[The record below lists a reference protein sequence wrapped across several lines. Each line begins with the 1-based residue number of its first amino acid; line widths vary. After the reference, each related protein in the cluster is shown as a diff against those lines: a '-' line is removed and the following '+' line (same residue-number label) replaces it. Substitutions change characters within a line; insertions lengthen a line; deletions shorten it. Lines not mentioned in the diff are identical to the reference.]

1 MFKKVCLF
9 TFIYTLISN
18 IGYSQDLANFKK
30 YETCADNSLISNF
43 KTRSNDY
50 FFAHFGTK
58 IDEYLSLS
66 IENKIEKNQVYEWLY
81 EDCEKQAQTKPISF
95 NLKNTLYKEDLNE
108 ITSEVFE
115 RCADERYVVE
125 FGDTYSQFLSLN
137 LKDKI
142 KQQIEYEWYVEACEE
157 EYRNYPIKFRI
168 KYY

>member
-1 MFKKVCLF
+1 MLKKFYFFTLLSILITNHSYGENTDRTKMFE
-9 TFIYTLISN
+9 S
-18 IGYSQDLANFKK
+18 
-30 YETCADNSLISNF
+30 CADQLFVS
-43 KTRSNDY
+43 
-50 FFAHFGTK
+50 HFGNQLE
-58 IDEYLSLS
+58 DYLSLTLKTK
-66 IENKIEKNQVYEWLY
+66 INKSQVYEWLY
-81 EDCEKQAQTKPISF
+81 EDCEEQSQTKPISF

-125 FGDTYSQFLSLN
+125 FSDTSSKFLNLG

>member
-1 MFKKVCLF
+1 MFKKIYLLGFLF
-9 TFIYTLISN
+9 TLLISHS
-18 IGYSQDLANFKK
+18 YSQNLDEIKK
-30 YETCADNSLISNF
+30 YESCADELLVNNF
-43 KTRSNDY
+43 KTKVDDY
-50 FFAHFGTK
+50 FFAHFETE
-58 IDEYLSLS
+58 IDNYLSLS
-66 IENKIEKNQVYEWLY
+66 VQAKIDNNQVYEWFY

-95 NLKNTLYKEDLNE
+95 NLKNTLYKDDINE

-157 EYRNYPIKFRI
+157 EYRNYPVKFRI